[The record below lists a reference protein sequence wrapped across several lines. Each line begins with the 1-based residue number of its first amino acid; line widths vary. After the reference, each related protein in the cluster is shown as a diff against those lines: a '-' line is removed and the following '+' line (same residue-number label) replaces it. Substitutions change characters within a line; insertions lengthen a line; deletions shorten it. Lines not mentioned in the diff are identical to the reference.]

1 MSQRPLLAGL
11 VLATVLTGCGFHL
24 RGTEGTLKPLP
35 FTKLY
40 LASPQSQIH
49 PALVQQFR
57 FRPDVTLSST
67 AGEADAILTVTEER
81 SSKEVLTINRS
92 GKVNDYELSYR
103 ATARLTVRGEAYG
116 NPMTILARRE
126 LSYVNNQVLGKE
138 QEEQLLYRD
147 MQQDAAGQIVR
158 RLSVLKP
165 AAATPAAA
173 P

>member
-1 MSQRPLLAGL
+1 M
-11 VLATVLTGCGFHL
+11 
-24 RGTEGTLKPLP
+24 
-35 FTKLY
+35 
-40 LASPQSQIH
+40 
-49 PALVQQFR
+49 QQFR